1 MYSIIGNV
9 DFCLHN
15 IRIEIN
21 IKYNMIFFMAAVS
34 LMAKTKLLRNICFD
48 LNRKVAAK
56 YDCLQIFN
64 NLFAVPG

>member
-1 MYSIIGNV
+1 
-9 DFCLHN
+9 
-15 IRIEIN
+15 
-21 IKYNMIFFMAAVS
+21 MAAVS

-64 NLFAVPG
+64 NLFAVPGWPKMNVFFGVDFN